1 MIHYKNVQHRW
12 FPRLKVEILSIGQNV
27 DKLWPVDVL
36 GVYGKGE
43 KIKILNFFII

>member
-1 MIHYKNVQHRW
+1 MLGYKNVQHSR

-36 GVYGKGE
+36 LYMPKEGKYP
-43 KIKILNFFII
+43 